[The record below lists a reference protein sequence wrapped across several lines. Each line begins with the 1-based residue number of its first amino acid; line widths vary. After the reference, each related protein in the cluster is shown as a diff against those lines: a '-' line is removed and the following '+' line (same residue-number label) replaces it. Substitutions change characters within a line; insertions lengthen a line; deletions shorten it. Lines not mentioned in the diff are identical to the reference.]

1 MADNQKMW
9 LAIAI
14 VTVLF
19 VLLLNGMIHQE
30 RFILWKEHKDGLA
43 EKSKVE
49 AEQRKRAAKDR
60 IKGMLR
66 DVRRRTDAP
75 GAPAGSAPSATPPAP
90 PAQPAATESR
100 ETVASR

>member
-1 MADNQKMW
+1 MW

-14 VTVLF
+14 VVVFF

-30 RFILWKEHKDGLA
+30 RFILWKEHQDGMA
-43 EKSKVE
+43 EKLKAE

-60 IKGMLR
+60 VKGMLR

-75 GAPAGSAPSATPPAP
+75 VAAASSQPPPAP
-90 PAQPAATESR
+90 PAQPAAESR
-100 ETVASR
+100 EPVASR

>member
-14 VTVLF
+14 VAVLF

-30 RFILWKEHKDGLA
+30 RFILWKEHKDGMA
-43 EKSKVE
+43 EKLKIE
-49 AEQRKRAAKDR
+49 ADLKKRAAKDR

-66 DVRRRTDAP
+66 DVRRRTDD
-75 GAPAGSAPSATPPAP
+75 PAVPAVAAQSQPPPAP
-90 PAQPAATESR
+90 PPQPAAPESR